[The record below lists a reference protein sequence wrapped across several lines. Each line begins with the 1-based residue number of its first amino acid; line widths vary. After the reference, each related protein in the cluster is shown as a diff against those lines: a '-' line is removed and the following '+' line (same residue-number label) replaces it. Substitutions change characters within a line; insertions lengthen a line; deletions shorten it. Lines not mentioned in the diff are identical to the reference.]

1 MTMEYILDV
10 RGLKVVLKKEIYGA
24 GIEILR
30 GVEFTIRKKESL
42 ALVGESGSGKT
53 LTAMSIM
60 GLLPENIS
68 LIEGEILLCGT
79 DIVKISQQ
87 ELRYLRGVKAGMIFQ
102 EPSSYL
108 NPVFTAGSQILEAIK
123 ARDISKEEK
132 KDICVKMLK
141 DVGLKEDIYYRYP
154 HQLSGGQQQRVM
166 IAMALIN
173 SPSLLIADEPTTA
186 LDVTT
191 ASGIIELLKV
201 LKERYGLSLLFI
213 THDISLAAGFVDRIA
228 VMYAGQIV
236 EISDAKKIMETPLH
250 PYTEKLIACLPERYR
265 SGERIKAIEGSV
277 PDFGKLPGG
286 CAFHPRCPYV
296 MDICR
301 RSEPPTIRKGGT
313 LVRCFR
319 YGNNVETNRGE

>member
-141 DVGLKEDIYYRYP
+141 DVGLKEDI
-154 HQLSGGQQQRVM
+154 
-166 IAMALIN
+166 
-173 SPSLLIADEPTTA
+173 
-186 LDVTT
+186 
-191 ASGIIELLKV
+191 
-201 LKERYGLSLLFI
+201 
-213 THDISLAAGFVDRIA
+213 
-228 VMYAGQIV
+228 
-236 EISDAKKIMETPLH
+236 
-250 PYTEKLIACLPERYR
+250 
-265 SGERIKAIEGSV
+265 
-277 PDFGKLPGG
+277 
-286 CAFHPRCPYV
+286 
-296 MDICR
+296 
-301 RSEPPTIRKGGT
+301 
-313 LVRCFR
+313 
-319 YGNNVETNRGE
+319 